1 MSDLPVVIRELR
13 QTDYPLI
20 LDSWVNTVRFYSPC
34 YAWVPQKLC
43 KSLYRA
49 MVGNLLEARPDLFR
63 VLVNEEDQ
71 DQIFGWICGD
81 ARVTHF
87 VYIKHD
93 FRDMGLASLLID
105 IKRKGNG
112 WVFSHWTKDCERIS
126 GIIYKPSLFAEVI
139 RGLEHASSNRVCT
152 GEQAGKPLGNQCASA
167 GDNSGKDSGHA
178 AKEGR
183 HAEAHDLAVGMVS

>member
-1 MSDLPVVIRELR
+1 MTDLPVLIRELR
-13 QTDYPLI
+13 QGDYPLI

-49 MVGNLLEARPDLFR
+49 MVGNLLDARPDLFR

-81 ARVTHF
+81 TRVTHF

-93 FRDMGLASLLID
+93 FRGMGLMHLLIGE
-105 IKRKGNG
+105 RPGQSLPHRG
-112 WVFSHWTKDCERIS
+112 HFWVFSHWTKDCEKM
-126 GIIYKPSLFAEVI
+126 GDIIYKPSLFAEVI
-139 RGLEHASSNRVCT
+139 RGL
-152 GEQAGKPLGNQCASA
+152 GESRPLGNQCASA
-167 GDNSGKDSGHA
+167 GDNSGQDSGHA